1 MDASKFGRASALP
14 PTFDQEMTMYRR
26 RVNKARSAK
35 AFRKGVGKTRRE
47 NLMVAR
53 GGFRL

>member
-1 MDASKFGRASALP
+1 MHRRSVNKRASAR
-14 PTFDQEMTMYRR
+14 TF
-26 RVNKARSAK
+26 RSN
-35 AFRKGVGKTRRE
+35 VGKTRRE